1 MVANKK
7 LGKGLSS
14 LLGNK
19 EFVNNDNNVN
29 KGLLLIPIEKIFRD
43 ESQPRKQFSKEK
55 LDELAQSIKKNGL
68 IQPLIVTKRNIDT
81 YFGGRDILKVVTKQ
95 PFEVLGIEGQ
105 YDVDINVKGG
115 GLSGQAGAIRL
126 GISRGIEKVNP
137 EFRKILKE
145 NGFLTRDSRRVER
158 KKPGQPGARKKFQ
171 FSKR

>member
-1 MVANKK
+1 MAAKK
-7 LGKGLSS
+7 SDVWKSVGRRKSSIARVLISSGKGEITI
-14 LLGNK
+14 N
-19 EFVNNDNNVN
+19 
-29 KGLLLIPIEKIFRD
+29 R
-43 ESQPRKQFSKEK
+43 
-55 LDELAQSIKKNGL
+55 
-68 IQPLIVTKRNIDT
+68 RNIDT

-95 PFEVLGIEGQ
+95 PFEVLGIDGQ